1 MSLKPTTPK
10 GTRDFSSKVLSKRNY
25 LKMILQKAFESFAFE
40 PLETPSF
47 EKLTT
52 LMGKYGDEGDRL
64 IFKILNSGEKLK
76 KADINSLKNNSLKEF
91 SNSLSEKALRYDL
104 TVPFARY
111 VAGNQNDLIF
121 PFRRYQIQNVWR
133 ADRPQHGRFQEFCQC
148 DADIVGERSLWQEV
162 EIISLYD
169 RVFSDLKLEGV
180 TLKIN
185 HRKILEGIVK
195 LIGNDNQL
203 IDFTVAV
210 DKIDKIGLKGVEK
223 ELLSKGFSADSIKKI
238 KPIIS
243 LKGDINKILLDLEFL
258 FKDIPEG
265 LNGVEELRFVF
276 DKLNKVGLLKSVKLS
291 FDLTLA
297 RGLNYYTG
305 MIVEVD
311 GPPSVKMGS
320 IGGGGRYDDLTSSFG
335 MKGISGIG
343 ISFGFDRIYLV
354 LEELDLFPENIE
366 INTEILFLNLGVNN
380 SDVAF
385 SSLTKLRSV
394 GVICEIYPSEI
405 KMSKQ
410 LNYANKK
417 NIGFV
422 VIIGDEE
429 LKNKKFTL
437 KDMSSGEQNEYPLV
451 DMIKI
456 LKNLSKF

>member
-1 MSLKPTTPK
+1 
-10 GTRDFSSKVLSKRNY
+10 
-25 LKMILQKAFESFAFE
+25 LQKAFESFAFE

-47 EKLTT
+47 ERLST

-64 IFKILNSGEKLK
+64 IFKILNSGNKLK
-76 KADINSLKNNSLKEF
+76 KVDLNSLEINDLKEF

-148 DADIVGERSLWQEV
+148 DADIVGDRSLWQEI
-162 EIISLYD
+162 EMISLYD
-169 RVFSDLKLEGV
+169 RVFSDVKLEGITV
-180 TLKIN
+180 KIN
-185 HRKILEGIVK
+185 HRKILEGIVR
-195 LIGNDNQL
+195 LIGNDDQL

-210 DKIDKIGLKGVEK
+210 DKIDKIGFTGVEN
-223 ELLSKGFSADSIKKI
+223 ELISKGFTAYSIEKI
-238 KPIIS
+238 KPIIN
-243 LKGDINKILLDLEFL
+243 LKGNPDKMLLDLEYL

-265 LNGVEELRFVF
+265 LKGVKELRFIF
-276 DKLNKVGLLKSVKLS
+276 NTLNKLELKSVKLS

-311 GPPSVKMGS
+311 GPSIVKMGS

-335 MKGISGIG
+335 MKDVSGIG
-343 ISFGFDRIYLV
+343 ISFGFDRLYLV
-354 LEELDLFPENIE
+354 LDELNLFPPNIK
-366 INTEILFLNLGVNN
+366 IKTEILFLNLGING
-380 SDVAF
+380 SDIVF
-385 SSLTKLRSV
+385 SSLNKLRSR
-394 GVICEIYPSEI
+394 GVVCEIYPSDI

-417 NIGFV
+417 DIGFV

-429 LKNKKFTL
+429 LKNEKFTL
-437 KDMSSGEQNEYPLV
+437 KNMISGEQNEYPL
-451 DMIKI
+451 DDIIKI
-456 LKNLSKF
+456 LEKLPNI

>member
-47 EKLTT
+47 ERLTT

-76 KADINSLKNNSLKEF
+76 KADLNSLEKNDLKEF

-111 VAGNQNDLIF
+111 VAANQNDLIL

-133 ADRPQHGRFQEFCQC
+133 ADRPQYGRFQEFCQC
-148 DADIVGERSLWQEV
+148 DADIVGDRSLWQEI
-162 EIISLYD
+162 EMISLYD
-169 RVFSDLKLEGV
+169 RVFSDVKLNGV
-180 TLKIN
+180 TVKIN

-195 LIGNDNQL
+195 LIGNDDQL

-210 DKIDKIGLKGVEK
+210 DKIDKIGFQGVEN
-223 ELLSKGFSADSIKKI
+223 ELISKGFTADSIKKI
-238 KPIIS
+238 KPIIN
-243 LKGDINKILLDLEFL
+243 LKGNPDKMLLELEVL
-258 FKDIPEG
+258 FRYIPDG
-265 LNGVEELRFVF
+265 LIGVEELRFIF
-276 DKLNKVGLLKSVKLS
+276 NKLSNLGLKSVELS
-291 FDLTLA
+291 FDITLA

-305 MIVEVD
+305 MIVEAI
-311 GPPSVKMGS
+311 GPKSVKMGS
-320 IGGGGRYDDLTSSFG
+320 IGGGGRYDELARSFG
-335 MKGISGIG
+335 LKGISGIG
-343 ISFGFDRIYLV
+343 ISFGFDRLYLV
-354 LEELDLFPENIE
+354 LDELDLFPTNIE
-366 INTEILFLNLGVNN
+366 TKTKVLFLNLGIN
-380 SDVAF
+380 SSDIAF
-385 SSLTKLRSV
+385 NSLNKLRLRGIV
-394 GVICEIYPSEI
+394 CEIYPSDV

-417 NIGFV
+417 DISFV

-429 LKNKKFTL
+429 LKNEKFTL
-437 KDMSSGEQNEYPLV
+437 KNMISGEQKEHPLD
-451 DMIKI
+451 DM
-456 LKNLSKF
+456 LKTLEKLPNV